1 MPLMGALKQP
11 FSPGDFLD
19 HFFIEE
25 MVAVS
30 GMGCVFRA
38 TDMVTSQRVA
48 IKIPHSKSRFSEFF
62 QKSQPVTGVRLDFN
76 HPGIVRKLAESHS
89 QHRYTVLEWVEGRS
103 LRQILDGG
111 VPLTADRAIRI
122 ARKICDPLGYIHGH
136 GALHLDLK
144 PENVMVCANDRIK
157 LIDVDANF
165 ANQTRTKLFSF
176 NKAGMMGTPD
186 YASPEQIQGKRC
198 DARSDIYALGMM
210 LYEMLTGEL
219 PFTGAEPSM
228 ALQLRV
234 NLDPPSP
241 REIDAEIA
249 PEFESLICSAISR
262 RPEERPASAARM
274 AEALA
279 EISRT
284 NVAAFA
290 GSL

>member
-1 MPLMGALKQP
+1 MASLTPALR
-11 FSPGDFLD
+11 PGSFLD

-30 GMGCVFRA
+30 GMGSIFRA
-38 TDMVTSQRVA
+38 TDMLTNQRVA
-48 IKIPHSKSRFSEFF
+48 IKIPHSRSRFGQFF
-62 QKSQPVTGVRLDFN
+62 QKRQPVGGVRLDFN

-89 QHRYTVLEWVEGRS
+89 QHHYTVMEWVDGRS

-111 VPLTADRAIRI
+111 ALHADRAIGIAQRI
-122 ARKICDPLGYIHGH
+122 CVPLGYIHGQ

-144 PENVMVCANDRIK
+144 PENVMIGANDRIK
-157 LIDVDANF
+157 LIDVDVNF
-165 ANQTRTKLFSF
+165 AHQTGAGFLSFS
-176 NKAGMMGTPD
+176 KPEIMGTPD

-228 ALQLRV
+228 ALQLKV
-234 NLDPPSP
+234 NIDPPSP
-241 REIDAEIA
+241 RDINSEIV
-249 PEFESLICSAISR
+249 PELDSLISKAISR
-262 RPEERPASAARM
+262 PPEERPASAARM

-279 EISRT
+279 ELNSAR
-284 NVAAFA
+284 VAAFA
-290 GSL
+290 GSI